1 MLNETSWVKAI
12 TFSVI
17 SAILTL
23 VIFLMYQVF
32 MADILLL
39 IITTEYES
47 GLYMASNLILF
58 AGLLL
63 ILVISLFVN
72 FLFMRNYTI
81 KTRIISNIF
90 ISILTLFILLLYAW
104 ISIILVYNE
113 QYQTLS
119 IEEQLRLL
127 PYFYIILSAYILP
140 SPVLFWIIGLIIYHV
155 ILVFFIKFFYI
166 EKKPV
171 SVISTK
177 KKKKNK
183 IDKNK
188 YSML

>member
-1 MLNETSWVKAI
+1 MINKPSWVKAI
-12 TFSVI
+12 TFSII

-23 VIFLMYQVF
+23 VVFLMYQVF
-32 MADILLL
+32 MADILLS

-63 ILVISLFVN
+63 ILIISLFVN

-81 KTRIISNIF
+81 KTRVISNIF
-90 ISILTLFILLLYAW
+90 ISILTLLILLLYAW

-119 IEEQLRLL
+119 FEEQIRLM

-140 SPVLFWIIGLIIYHV
+140 SPVWFWIIGLIIYHI
-155 ILVFFIKFFYI
+155 ILVFFIKYFYI

-171 SVISTK
+171 SKISTK

-183 IDKNK
+183 TDINK